1 MIASTRFI
9 KKLFFLFLFVS
20 LPHLAVCENI
30 ELPNFPVLDD
40 TERPYDVIGVGG
52 CIMDIVVKVSQ
63 KTYKNLSGTLGG
75 AQVVDE
81 PTLSK
86 MIKSVNS
93 NPQLVPGGS
102 CANTIKGLA
111 KTGKKTAF
119 FAKRGDDEIGTLLE
133 KNLKD
138 NNVDPLLAICSE
150 PTGHL
155 ASFVNPQGKR
165 TFFVC
170 PGATLA
176 LTSKDFTSE
185 VFKKGKIV
193 HIEGYFLRNND
204 AIDACMKMAKEAG
217 CLVSFDLGCFELVRE
232 HKEKIL
238 DLIKNYVDILI
249 ANKFE
254 AKELTGKSP
263 KEACRE
269 IQKIA
274 KVAIVLTGKRGC
286 WVGSQGKVVSSLGL
300 PANVID
306 TTGAGDLYTSGFLY
320 ALLERKPLEECAYIG
335 NIFGKSVIEH
345 IGAEIPEDK
354 WAPIFQELDRLKKK
368 EKPLISQ
375 ST

>member
-1 MIASTRFI
+1 MITSIRFLQRLSCLLLI
-9 KKLFFLFLFVS
+9 FTSPFLLCADS
-20 LPHLAVCENI
+20 I

-40 TERPYDVIGVGG
+40 TTRPYDVIGVGG

-81 PTLSK
+81 ATLSK
-86 MIKSVNS
+86 MIKSVES
-93 NPQLVPGGS
+93 EPQLVPGGS

-111 KTGKKTAF
+111 KTGKKIAF
-119 FAKRGDDEIGTLLE
+119 FSKRGDDEIGTLLE
-133 KNLKD
+133 KSLKMHK
-138 NNVDPLLAICSE
+138 VEPLLSISKQ

-155 ASFVNPQGKR
+155 ASFVNPQGDR

-170 PGATLA
+170 PGATLD
-176 LTSKDFTSE
+176 LTSKDFTNE

-204 AIDACMKMAKEAG
+204 AIETCMKMAKEAG

-232 HKEKIL
+232 HKEKVL
-238 DLIKNYVDILI
+238 NLMSKYVDILI

-263 KEACRE
+263 KDACKE
-269 IQKIA
+269 IQKIV

-286 WVGSQGKVVSSLGL
+286 WVGSQGKLVSSTGL
-300 PANVID
+300 TANVVD

-335 NIFGKSVIEH
+335 NLFGKSVIEN

-354 WAPIFQELDRLKKK
+354 WAPIIQELDRLKKK
-368 EKPLISQ
+368 GNMILTKAS
-375 ST
+375 